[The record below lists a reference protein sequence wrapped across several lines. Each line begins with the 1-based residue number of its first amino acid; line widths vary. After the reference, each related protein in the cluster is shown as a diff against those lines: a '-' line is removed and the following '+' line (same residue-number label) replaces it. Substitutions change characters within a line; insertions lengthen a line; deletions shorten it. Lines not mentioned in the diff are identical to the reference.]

1 MRHFIADLQLQEY
14 LQLFHENQD
23 IAWLDKIDK
32 RYAWLKRH
40 LLDFEDKY
48 GKIFP
53 LDWDVSERIT
63 IRFCTITRDELLRI
77 MSKRRT
83 EIDVKLLLFAIAKTS
98 SFELLLAKRFTG
110 SSFALSDCQHSRN
123 EASAFVDLIGSCF
136 QPHLDIYTDSVDHN
150 LSEIIERFVQN
161 SKIAFDPNVSN
172 SAVFPRYIWR
182 FELIFYEQLDLILCY
197 NSCADL
203 FVFYK
208 KCMVQCTQLSN
219 GKPMYDLA
227 MIFKKYLREYAVK
240 LLETKIPKLTTSQTS
255 IGMNYALKYTLIFF
269 LNVYTRNRHKY
280 VIVDK
285 RSAASI
291 DRSWSSH
298 P

>member
-1 MRHFIADLQLQEY
+1 MNSSTEIDVYIRYFSDLQLQEY

-53 LDWDVSERIT
+53 VDWDVSERIT

-83 EIDVKLLLFAIAKTS
+83 EIDVKLLLFAIAKTN

-110 SSFALSDCQHSRN
+110 SSFASSDIQPN
-123 EASAFVDLIGSCF
+123 QNQTSAFVDLIGSCF

-150 LSEIIERFVQN
+150 LSEIIERFVQD
-161 SKIAFDPNVSN
+161 SKIAFDPNITN
-172 SAVFPRYIWR
+172 SAVFPRYCFIQPAS
-182 FELIFYEQLDLILCY
+182 LKLDFSL
-197 NSCADL
+197 
-203 FVFYK
+203 
-208 KCMVQCTQLSN
+208 VQ
-219 GKPMYDLA
+219 
-227 MIFKKYLREYAVK
+227 RE
-240 LLETKIPKLTTSQTS
+240 S
-255 IGMNYALKYTLIFF
+255 
-269 LNVYTRNRHKY
+269 R
-280 VIVDK
+280 
-285 RSAASI
+285 
-291 DRSWSSH
+291 
-298 P
+298 

>member
-1 MRHFIADLQLQEY
+1 MQLQEY

-53 LDWDVSERIT
+53 VDWDVSERIT

-110 SSFALSDCQHSRN
+110 SSFASSDIQQKQN
-123 EASAFVDLIGSCF
+123 ETSAFVDLIGSCF
-136 QPHLDIYTDSVDHN
+136 QLHLDIYTDSVDHN
-150 LSEIIERFVQN
+150 LSEIIERFVQD

-172 SAVFPRYIWR
+172 SAVFPRYIR
-182 FELIFYEQLDLILCY
+182 VFMFYLILKETFNLIIFC
-197 NSCADL
+197 SCADL

-255 IGMNYALKYTLIFF
+255 IG
-269 LNVYTRNRHKY
+269 RN
-280 VIVDK
+280 DACTFWFC
-285 RSAASI
+285 S
-291 DRSWSSH
+291 
-298 P
+298 